1 MKKFTK
7 KVLVFACI
15 LIFTSCGFK
24 VIDQS
29 LKNNYTIKNIVS
41 EGDKRVNFKIKNELL
56 INAKEDSQTVI
67 LINLNTTKTKEI
79 KEKNIKNQVTK
90 YQISI
95 DTVVKISVLGGNDY
109 KLNFN
114 GTGDFLVG
122 DNYSTTLNSEKIL
135 IESLTDNISKNII
148 NKISLKLNDI

>member
-135 IESLTDNISKNII
+135 IESLTDNIYLTIRI
-148 NKISLKLNDI
+148 Y

>member
-7 KVLVFACI
+7 KILVFACI

-95 DTVVKISVLGGNDY
+95 DTVLEISVLGGNDY

-122 DNYSTTLNSEKIL
+122 DNYSTTLNNEKIL

>member
-7 KVLVFACI
+7 KILVFACI

-95 DTVVKISVLGGNDY
+95 DTVLEISVLGGNDY

>member
-7 KVLVFACI
+7 KILVFACI

-56 INAKEDSQTVI
+56 INAKKDSQTVI

-95 DTVVKISVLGGNDY
+95 DTVLKISVLGGNDY

>member
-7 KVLVFACI
+7 KILMFACI

-95 DTVVKISVLGGNDY
+95 DTVLKISVLGGNDY

>member
-7 KVLVFACI
+7 KILVFACI

-95 DTVVKISVLGGNDY
+95 DTVLKISVLGGNDY